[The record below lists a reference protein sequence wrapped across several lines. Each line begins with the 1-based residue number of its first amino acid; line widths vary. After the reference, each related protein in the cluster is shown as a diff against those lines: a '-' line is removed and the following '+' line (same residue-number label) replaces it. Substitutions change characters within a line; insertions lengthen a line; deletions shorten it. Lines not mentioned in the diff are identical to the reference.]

1 MKHDTP
7 HTSPELRR
15 QAEERLKG
23 QRTDDRGQSPEL
35 ETTRLVHE
43 LQVHQIELEMQN
55 EELRAAQVELDASR
69 ARYFDLYD
77 LAPVGYLVVS
87 ETGLVQEANLT
98 AATLL
103 GVNRDALDR
112 QPLTRFILKEDQDL
126 YYLHRKQLF
135 ESGKPQTCE
144 LRLVKLDGTAL
155 WARLDATATEG
166 PDRAPACRVVLSDIT
181 ERKQAEE
188 SLREST
194 RENAFQAEL
203 LRKAPVIAAF
213 HDSDQNIVWANKAY
227 EEATGL
233 SLQNIA
239 GKKCYSVWNLSGACQ
254 GCPVLTAIATGTPCE
269 AELTPQNQKQWPE
282 SQGYWLSKA
291 SPVRDQ
297 EGSIIGAI
305 EIAID
310 ITERKLAEA
319 RLSESEAKYRHLIEN
334 THDIIYSLTPEGLFT
349 YVSPAWTILVGRP
362 VTDIEG
368 HLITEVV
375 HPDDQPAC
383 FAFLQ
388 KVLETGQRQEGVEY
402 RVQHI
407 SGEWR
412 WHTSSATPAKNTD
425 GLVTGYEGIGRDI
438 TERKRAEARELL
450 VKDVLT
456 VLNRPNNIK
465 SIIRDILLLIKQ
477 QTGIEAVGIRMKEGE
492 DFPYTQTNGF
502 PGHFV
507 ELENPLCARD
517 AAGRIL
523 RNAQGLPVLECMCGN
538 VILGRTNPTLP
549 FFTAAGSFWTNSTTD
564 LLASTTEAERQAH
577 TRNRCHG
584 EGYESVALIPLRA
597 GDETI
602 GLLQLNDHRRNQFT
616 LEQITFL
623 EGLGASIGI
632 AITRTQTD
640 EKLRESAQMIEG
652 IINAMPMR
660 VFWKDAQLAY
670 LGCNASFARDAGFA
684 DPKDLVGKDDFQMG
698 WSEQAELYRAD
709 DRAVIE
715 SGRAELLF
723 EETQTTPTGETVTLL
738 TSKLPLLDSQGK
750 ISGVLGT
757 YMDITERKQ
766 AEVYRA
772 MGADVLQILNEPGDL
787 SDTIQRVIAMVKT
800 RTGFDAVGLRL
811 QDGEDF
817 PYYAQDGF
825 STEFLLT
832 ENTLIERGKDGGVCR
847 DKDGHVCLGCTCG
860 LVISGKADPANPLFT
875 RGGSFWTNDSFPLL
889 DLPADQDPRRHP
901 RNQCV
906 HDGYASVALVP
917 IRTKD
922 RIVGLLQLNDRRK
935 GRFTLETV
943 ELLEGIASHIG
954 AALMRKQ
961 AEEEQIKLQSQLV
974 QAQKMES
981 VGRLAGGVAHD
992 FNNMLAVILGYTE
1005 IAMDQV
1011 NTAQPLFAA
1020 LREIRKAAERS
1031 ADLTRQL
1038 LAFARKQTIAPRVL
1052 DLNETVDGMLKM
1064 LRRLIGED
1072 IDLVW
1077 KPGRNL
1083 GPVKVDPS
1091 QIDQLLAN
1099 LCVNARD
1106 AILGVGRVTIET
1118 DAAAF
1123 DEAYCADHAGFVPG
1137 EYVLLAVSDNGC
1149 GMDQETLGHLFEP
1162 FFTTKSVGKG
1172 TGLGL
1177 ATVYGMV
1184 QQNNGFVNVYSEPGQ
1199 GTTFRVYLPRH
1210 SAKTAPLSEK
1220 APGRSA
1226 ERGHE
1231 TILLVEDEPAIL
1243 KMATMMLDR
1252 LGYTVVGAK
1261 TPGEAVRLAEA
1272 HAGGIHLLVTDVVMP
1287 EMNGRDLAKHLLSLH
1302 PNLKCLFMSG
1312 YTADVIANQ
1321 GVLAAG
1327 VQFIQKPFSLKDLA
1341 AKLRQVLGDDRG
1353 EEIGARSQVSSGN
1366 STDQRV

>member
-7 HTSPELRR
+7 PFSAELRR
-15 QAEERLKG
+15 QAEQRLKG
-23 QRTDDRGQSPEL
+23 QRTEDGGPRTEL

-43 LQVHQIELEMQN
+43 LEVHQIELEMQN
-55 EELRAAQVELDASR
+55 EELRKAQVELDASR

-98 AATLL
+98 AANLL

-112 QPLTRFILKEDQDL
+112 QPLTRFLLKADQDL

-135 ESGKPQTCE
+135 ETGKPQTSE
-144 LRLVKLDGTAL
+144 LRLVKLDGSAL
-155 WARLDATATEG
+155 WARLDATATAG
-166 PDRAPACRVVLSDIT
+166 PDGAPACRVVLSDIT
-181 ERKQAEE
+181 ERKRAEE
-188 SLREST
+188 ALRESECQY
-194 RENAFQAEL
+194 R
-203 LRKAPVIAAF
+203 
-213 HDSDQNIVWANKAY
+213 
-227 EEATGL
+227 
-233 SLQNIA
+233 
-239 GKKCYSVWNLSGACQ
+239 NLSNAGS
-254 GCPVLTAIATGTPCE
+254 VLIWTSGTDKLCNYFNDPWLKFTGRTLE
-269 AELTPQNQKQWPE
+269 
-282 SQGYWLSKA
+282 
-291 SPVRDQ
+291 Q
-297 EGSIIGAI
+297 EMGNGW
-305 EIAID
+305 
-310 ITERKLAEA
+310 TE
-319 RLSESEAKYRHLIEN
+319 
-334 THDIIYSLTPEGLFT
+334 G
-349 YVSPAWTILVGRP
+349 
-362 VTDIEG
+362 
-368 HLITEVV
+368 V
-375 HPDDQPAC
+375 HPDDFDRC
-383 FAFLQ
+383 
-388 KVLETGQRQEGVEY
+388 LETYVTAFDKREPFEMEY
-402 RVQHI
+402 RLRNA
-407 SGEWR
+407 SGEYR
-412 WHTSSATPAKNTD
+412 MILDLGTPNLNSSD
-425 GLVTGYEGIGRDI
+425 EFIGYIGHCFDI

-465 SIIRDILLLIKQ
+465 SIIRDILLLLKQ

-507 ELENPLCARD
+507 ELENQLCARD

-538 VILGRTNPTLP
+538 VIYGRTNPTLP
-549 FFTAAGSFWTNSTTD
+549 FFTVAGSFWTNSTTD
-564 LLASTTEAERQAH
+564 LLASTTAAERQAP

-616 LEQITFL
+616 LDQITFL

-632 AITRTQTD
+632 AITRAQTD

-652 IINAMPMR
+652 IINAIPMR

-670 LGCNASFARDAGFA
+670 LGCNASFARDAGMA

-698 WSEQAELYRAD
+698 WREQAELYRAD

-723 EETQTTPTGETVTLL
+723 EETQTTPTGETLTLL

-766 AEVYRA
+766 AEIYRA
-772 MGADVLQILNEPGDL
+772 MGVDVLQILNEPGDL

-825 STEFLLT
+825 SAEFLRT
-832 ENTLIERGKDGGVCR
+832 KNTLIERGEDGGVCR
-847 DKDGHVCLGCTCG
+847 DKDGHVCLGCMCG
-860 LVISGKADPANPLFT
+860 LVIAGKTDPANPRFT
-875 RGGSFWTNDSFPLL
+875 RGGSFWTNDSVPLL
-889 DLPADQDPRRHP
+889 DLPADQAPRRHP
-901 RNQCV
+901 RNQCI
-906 HDGYASVALVP
+906 HDGYASVALLP
-917 IRTKD
+917 IRNKE

-1011 NTAQPLFAA
+1011 NTAQSLFAA

-1038 LAFARKQTIAPRVL
+1038 LTFARKQTIAPRVL
-1052 DLNETVDGMLKM
+1052 DLNETVDRMLKM

-1083 GPVKVDPS
+1083 WLVRVDPS

-1106 AILGVGRVTIET
+1106 AIADVGKITIET
-1118 DAAAF
+1118 DVGAF

-1162 FFTTKSVGKG
+1162 FFTTKEVGKG

-1177 ATVYGMV
+1177 ASIYGMV
-1184 QQNNGFVNVYSEPGQ
+1184 KQNNGFINVYSEPGQ
-1199 GTTFRVYLPRH
+1199 GTTFKVYLPRH
-1210 SAKTAPLSEK
+1210 AAKSGHLPEK
-1220 APGRSA
+1220 GLDLPV

-1243 KMATMMLDR
+1243 KMATMMLER
-1252 LGYTVVGAK
+1252 LGYAVVGAR

-1287 EMNGRDLAKHLLSLH
+1287 DMNGRDLAEHLLSMY

-1312 YTADVIANQ
+1312 YTADIIAHQ
-1321 GVLAAG
+1321 GVLAAR

-1341 AKLRQVLGDDRG
+1341 AKVRQALGD
-1353 EEIGARSQVSSGN
+1353 E
-1366 STDQRV
+1366 QRKE